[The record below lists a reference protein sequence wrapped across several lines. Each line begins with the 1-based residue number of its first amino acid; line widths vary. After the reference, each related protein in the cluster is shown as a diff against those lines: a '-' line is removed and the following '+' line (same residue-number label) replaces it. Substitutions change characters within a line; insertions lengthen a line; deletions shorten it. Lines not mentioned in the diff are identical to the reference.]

1 MSRSPAAASCGTA
14 ATAEAN
20 GLSIRTFLQLRP
32 VHSTPFAVMT
42 SLAPGA
48 VPATASPDQT
58 SAEGHGEGAAHHD
71 VRMFGLATFLV
82 ADGMTF
88 AGFFAAYLT
97 FRAVNPLPAGSNYE
111 LELVLPTINTVLLV
125 ISSFTFHRAGR
136 RLLGGDNA
144 AARRWLLLTAGLGA
158 AFLAGQ
164 MVEYFNL
171 PFGLTDNLFA
181 STFYA
186 LTGFHGLHVTLGV
199 ICIAIVWLQSRPG
212 GRVQA
217 SEPFGLEAAELYW
230 HFVDGIW
237 VVLYGLLYL
246 L

>member
-1 MSRSPAAASCGTA
+1 MTTTSPLSTATDQQAA
-14 ATAEAN
+14 
-20 GLSIRTFLQLRP
+20 
-32 VHSTPFAVMT
+32 
-42 SLAPGA
+42 GA
-48 VPATASPDQT
+48 HD
-58 SAEGHGEGAAHHD
+58 HHD

-97 FRAVNPLPAGSNYE
+97 FRAVNPLPEGSSYE
-111 LELVLPTINTVLLV
+111 LELLLPTINTVLLLV
-125 ISSFTFHRAGR
+125 SSFTFHRAGR
-136 RLLGGDNA
+136 ECRANRLA
-144 AARRWLLLTAGLGA
+144 ACRNWLLITVALGV

-164 MVEYFNL
+164 MVEYFTL

-186 LTGFHGLHVTLGV
+186 LTGFHGLHVTLGA
-199 ICIAIVWLQSRPG
+199 ICIAIVALQTRSG
-212 GRVQA
+212 GRITA
-217 SEPFGLEAAELYW
+217 DNHFGLEAAELYW

-237 VVLYGLLYL
+237 VVLYGIIYL

>member
-1 MSRSPAAASCGTA
+1 MTTTSPLSTGTD
-14 ATAEAN
+14 
-20 GLSIRTFLQLRP
+20 QQP
-32 VHSTPFAVMT
+32 AV
-42 SLAPGA
+42 AH
-48 VPATASPDQT
+48 D
-58 SAEGHGEGAAHHD
+58 HHD

-97 FRAVNPLPAGSNYE
+97 FRAVNPLPEGSNYE
-111 LELVLPTINTVLLV
+111 LELLLPTINTVLLV
-125 ISSFTFHRAGR
+125 VSSFTFHRAGR
-136 RLLGGDNA
+136 ECRANRLA
-144 AARRWLLLTAGLGA
+144 ACRNWLLVTVALGV

-164 MVEYFNL
+164 MVEYFTL

-186 LTGFHGLHVTLGV
+186 LTGFHGLHVTLGA
-199 ICIAIVWLQSRPG
+199 ICIAIVALQTRTG
-212 GRVQA
+212 GRITA
-217 SEPFGLEAAELYW
+217 ESHFGLEAAELYW

-237 VVLYGLLYL
+237 VVLYGIIYL

>member
-1 MSRSPAAASCGTA
+1 
-14 ATAEAN
+14 
-20 GLSIRTFLQLRP
+20 
-32 VHSTPFAVMT
+32 MT
-42 SLAPGA
+42 STLAETTGHSSTHP
-48 VPATASPDQT
+48 
-58 SAEGHGEGAAHHD
+58 EHGEHKD
-71 VRMFGLATFLV
+71 LRMFGLATFLV

-97 FRAVNPLPAGSNYE
+97 FRAVNPLQEGSNYE
-111 LELVLPTINTVLLV
+111 LELVLPTINTVLLLV
-125 ISSFTFHRAGR
+125 SSFTFHRAGKECR
-136 RLLGGDNA
+136 ADRLGA
-144 AARRWLLLTAGLGA
+144 SRAWLLVTGALGA

-164 MVEYFNL
+164 MVEYFSL
-171 PFGLTDNLFA
+171 PFSLTDNLFA

-199 ICIAIVWLQSRPG
+199 ICIGIVALQTHRG
-212 GRVQA
+212 GVISA
-217 SEPFGLEAAELYW
+217 KSHFGLEAAELYW

>member
-1 MSRSPAAASCGTA
+1 
-14 ATAEAN
+14 
-20 GLSIRTFLQLRP
+20 
-32 VHSTPFAVMT
+32 MT
-42 SLAPGA
+42 SL
-48 VPATASPDQT
+48 VSSSATA
-58 SAEGHGEGAAHHD
+58 AEAAVAEDHGDHAD
-71 VRMFGLATFLV
+71 LRLFGLATFLV

-97 FRAVNPLPAGSNYE
+97 FRAVNPLPAGSTYE
-111 LELVLPTINTVLLV
+111 LELLLPSINTMLLLV
-125 ISSFTFHRAGR
+125 SSYTFHRSGR
-136 RLLGGDNA
+136 HLLQGRMGPCRN
-144 AARRWLLLTAGLGA
+144 WLLLTAVLGA

-164 MVEYFNL
+164 MVEYFSL

-199 ICIAIVWLQSRPG
+199 ICILLVWVQTRNG
-212 GRVQA
+212 GRVTSA
-217 SEPFGLEAAELYW
+217 APFGLEAAELYW

-237 VVLYGLLYL
+237 VVLYGILYL